1 MVIYVAHCYSD
12 VAENVEK
19 AKRIVH
25 DLQTNDTENCYVCP
39 LIVFSHLA
47 YNEIG
52 REAEMQLCEDLL
64 TVCDK
69 LLVASEITE
78 GVRREIELAE
88 KIHMEVSYL
97 NDTI

>member
-1 MVIYVAHCYSD
+1 MIIYVAHCYSGD
-12 VAENVEK
+12 FENVKK
-19 AKRIVH
+19 AKQIVH
-25 DLQTNDTENCYVCP
+25 VLQVNDTENCYICP
-39 LIVFSHLA
+39 LVAFSYLR
-47 YNEIG
+47 YDEIG
-52 REAEMQLCEDLL
+52 REKEMQLCEDLL
-64 TVCDK
+64 TVCDR